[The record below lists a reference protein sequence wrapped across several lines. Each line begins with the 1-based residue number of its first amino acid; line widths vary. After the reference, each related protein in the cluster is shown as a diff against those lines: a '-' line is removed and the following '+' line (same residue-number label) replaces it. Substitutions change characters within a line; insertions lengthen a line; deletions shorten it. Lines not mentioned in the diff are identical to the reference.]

1 MSSQAI
7 TRRRFLESSSKT
19 TGSLAAGAAL
29 LSVPQRARAQS
40 PGDQI
45 VLVITASS
53 HRLAA
58 FESAEFLM
66 DYLKTRAPFW
76 KKEHRSDGTSGDWVS
91 AKDHDDHA
99 AARWKQT

>member
-45 VLVITASS
+45 VLALIGAGGRGAVHATGMAQ
-53 HRLAA
+53 LPGV
-58 FESAEFLM
+58 EFKYVCIEEMFPL
-66 DYLKTRAPFW
+66 
-76 KKEHRSDGTSGDWVS
+76 SDLRT
-91 AKDHDDHA
+91 
-99 AARWKQT
+99 